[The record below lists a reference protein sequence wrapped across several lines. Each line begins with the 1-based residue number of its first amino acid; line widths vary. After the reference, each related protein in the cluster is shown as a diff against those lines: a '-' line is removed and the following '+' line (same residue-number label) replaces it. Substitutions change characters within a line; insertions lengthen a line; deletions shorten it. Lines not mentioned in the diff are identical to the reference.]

1 LVVRS
6 DFDVPSLDES
16 GRAAFRALVEEGVGP
31 HIAEGEA
38 HALVPAAVL
47 SFLRAHGCFGRTIP
61 VAHGGLGASLTS
73 YAIQQEELARV
84 WATAAVATTW
94 TNLSGLLLDRFGSD
108 EQRQLLPAMA
118 QGDTLGA
125 VAWTEPHGGTDAAA
139 LRTSAVQVDGG
150 WVLNGAKRLIDNV
163 GGAGLFVIG
172 ARTDTTSPPYTMFLV
187 RPTDAGFVAGGVYAT
202 VGLRAAGVGW
212 FTLEDCFVSDD
223 RVVGRVGDGLR
234 QMMSMVEFGRTG
246 VAAICLGM
254 ATGAL
259 DATRE
264 FLRDRR
270 SFGRPLSE
278 NDVVLARMGDL
289 RARLAAGRLLTYHV
303 ASLVDAGVRCDVEA
317 AMAKLFVSELA
328 LEVTDAAMHL
338 HGGIGFTDQLPLER
352 HFRDSRAFTIGEGTS
367 EILRFIIG
375 RDDFRRVS

>member
-1 LVVRS
+1 LADHS
-6 DFDVPSLDES
+6 DSDGSRLDES
-16 GRAAFRALVEEGVGP
+16 GRAAFRRLVEERIGP
-31 HIAEGEA
+31 HAADGEA
-38 HALVPAAVL
+38 RAVVPDPVL
-47 SFLRAHGCFGRTIP
+47 SFLREQGCFGRTLP
-61 VAHGGLGASLTS
+61 LEHGGLGGSLTS

-94 TNLSGLLLDRFGSD
+94 TNLSGLLLGRFGSD
-108 EQRQLLPAMA
+108 EHRRLLTGMVR
-118 QGDTLGA
+118 GETLGA
-125 VAWTEPHGGTDAAA
+125 VAWTEPQGGTDAAA
-139 LRTSAVQVDGG
+139 LRTAAIKVDGG

-163 GGAGLFVIG
+163 RGASLLVVG
-172 ARTDTTSPPYTMFLV
+172 ARTESTSPPYSMFLV
-187 RPTDAGFVAGGVYAT
+187 RPTDAGFVAGGVYGML
-202 VGLRAAGVGW
+202 GLRAAGVGW
-212 FTLEDCFVSDD
+212 FTLEDCFVPDD
-223 RVVGRVGDGLR
+223 RLVGRAGDGLR

-254 ATGAL
+254 ATAAL
-259 DATRE
+259 DDARE

-278 NDVVLARMGDL
+278 NDVVLARIGDL
-289 RARLAAGRLLTYHV
+289 RARLEAGRLLTYHV
-303 ASLVDAGVRCDVEA
+303 ASLVDSGIRCDVEA

>member
-1 LVVRS
+1 LADHS
-6 DFDVPSLDES
+6 DSDGSRLDES
-16 GRAAFRALVEEGVGP
+16 GRAAFRRLVEERIGP
-31 HIAEGEA
+31 HAADGEA
-38 HALVPAAVL
+38 RAVVPDPVL
-47 SFLRAHGCFGRTIP
+47 SFLREQGCFGRTLP
-61 VAHGGLGASLTS
+61 LEHGGLGGSLTS

-94 TNLSGLLLDRFGSD
+94 TNLSGLLLGRFGSD
-108 EQRQLLPAMA
+108 EHRRLLTGMVR
-118 QGDTLGA
+118 GETLGA
-125 VAWTEPHGGTDAAA
+125 VAWTEPQGGTDAAA
-139 LRTSAVQVDGG
+139 LRTTAIKVDGG

-163 GGAGLFVIG
+163 RGASLLVVG
-172 ARTDTTSPPYTMFLV
+172 ARTESTSPPYSMFLV
-187 RPTDAGFVAGGVYAT
+187 RPTDAGFVAGGVYGML
-202 VGLRAAGVGW
+202 GLRAAGVG
-212 FTLEDCFVSDD
+212 
-223 RVVGRVGDGLR
+223 RAGDGLR

-254 ATGAL
+254 ATAAL
-259 DATRE
+259 DDARE

-278 NDVVLARMGDL
+278 NDVVLARIGDL
-289 RARLAAGRLLTYHV
+289 RARLEAGRLLTYHV
-303 ASLVDAGVRCDVEA
+303 ASLVDSGIRCDVEA